1 MVPRKQILALAIL
14 AAGQTIIWAQTDPGP
29 RGGPP
34 SAGQPLPG
42 LTAGE
47 LAYFTEGLSRFN
59 EVDSVTGTQPGATGT
74 GLGPRFNLN
83 SCAGC
88 HAQPTVGGSSP
99 SPDSKQSPQVNPQI
113 AMATNFGAAN
123 TIPSFIQL
131 NGPVRVVRFVHNPD
145 GTPDGGVHDLFT
157 ITGRSDAAGCSIAQ
171 PDFATAVAQQN
182 AIYRIPI
189 PVFGAGL
196 MEMIPES
203 TILANLAA
211 NPQQKG
217 QLGIGGLVNRNPNDG
232 TITRFGWKAQNKSL
246 LLFAGE
252 AYNVEQGVTNDLFPN
267 ERDET
272 PGCVFN
278 AIAEDHFD
286 RTATSPTAA
295 LSDIIGFAEFMRYL
309 APPQPAPQGQPQGPQ
324 GPQQGLQGPPNP
336 SVANGNQAF
345 GQIGCALCHTAVLQT
360 ALSQSAALSNKPVV
374 LYSDLAVH
382 NMGSGLADGIT
393 QGLAQGNDFRT
404 APLWGLGQRIFFLHD
419 GRTTDLV
426 QAIQQHASPGS
437 EANGVV
443 QNYNSLPAQA
453 KQNLLNFLRSL

>member
-1 MVPRKQILALAIL
+1 MIALAIL
-14 AAGQTIIWAQTDPGP
+14 AAGQTIFAQTDPGP

-47 LAYFTEGLSRFN
+47 LAYFAEGVARFTK
-59 EVDSVTGTQPGATGT
+59 VDSVTGTEPGATGT

-88 HAQPTVGGSSP
+88 HAQPSVGGSSP
-99 SPDSKQSPQVNPQI
+99 SPHSKQAAQVNPQI
-113 AMATNFGAAN
+113 AMATRFGATN
-123 TIPSFIQL
+123 TIPAFIQP
-131 NGPVRVVRFVHNPD
+131 NGPVRVVRFVRNSD
-145 GTPDGGVHDLFT
+145 GTADGGVHDLFT

-171 PDFATAVAQQN
+171 PDFATAVQQQN
-182 AIYRIPI
+182 AIFRIPS

-196 MEMIPES
+196 LEMIPES

-211 NPQQKG
+211 SPQQKA
-217 QLGIGGLVNRNPNDG
+217 QLGISGSVNRSVNDA

-246 LLFAGE
+246 LMFAGE

-278 AIAEDHFD
+278 GIAEDHFN

-295 LSDIIGFAEFMRYL
+295 ISDIIGMAEFMRDL
-309 APPQPAPQGQPQGPQ
+309 APPAPAPPN
-324 GPQQGLQGPPNP
+324 GPPGSP
-336 SVANGNQAF
+336 PSQSVANGNQVFA
-345 GQIGCALCHTAVLQT
+345 QIGCALCHTPTMQT
-360 ALSQSAALSNKPVV
+360 GKSQSAAMTNKPVR
-374 LYSDLAVH
+374 LWSDLAVH

-426 QAIQQHASPGS
+426 EAIQQHGSAGS

-443 QNYNSLPAQA
+443 QNFNSLPAQA
-453 KQNLLNFLRSL
+453 KQDLLNFLRSL